1 MATES
6 VSPRFAR
13 IDAWPPGDVLD
24 ALVEGQLAA
33 VAAVRQAR
41 GALEEAAL
49 AVEARLRRGGR
60 LVYAGAG
67 TSGRLAVQDGAE
79 LTPTFG
85 WPAERL
91 LFLLAGGERALLHP
105 VERAEDQAEDGAA
118 EARAQG
124 LSPDDA
130 LIAVAASG
138 STPYTL
144 GALREPR
151 RIGALA
157 VGIANNPETPI
168 LREADHGILL
178 DTGPEAIAGST
189 RMKAGT
195 AQKVA
200 LNLLSSLVMI
210 RLGHVHDGLMVD
222 VQAVNAKL
230 ERRSEAMLAHL
241 TGCGPETARDAL
253 ARAGGHVKLAVLL
266 VEGAG
271 VEEGRA
277 ALAAAGGRLR
287 DALGRIGRG

>member
-1 MATES
+1 LTTES
-6 VSPRFAR
+6 FSPRYTG
-13 IDAWPPGDVLD
+13 IDAWPPADILD

-33 VAAVRQAR
+33 VAAVRAAR
-41 GALEEAAL
+41 DGLEAAAL
-49 AVEARLRRGGR
+49 AVEARMRRGGR

-85 WPAERL
+85 WPSQRL

-118 EARAQG
+118 EARAAG
-124 LSPDDA
+124 LSAEDA
-130 LIAVAASG
+130 VIAVAASG

-144 GALREPR
+144 GILREAR
-151 RIGALA
+151 RVGALGI
-157 VGIANNPETPI
+157 GIANNPDTPI
-168 LREADHGILL
+168 LREADHGIFL
-178 DTGPEAIAGST
+178 DTGPEGIAGST

-210 RLGHVHDGLMVD
+210 RLGRVHDGLMVD

-230 ERRSEAMLAHL
+230 ERRSESMLVHL
-241 TGCGPETARDAL
+241 TGCTPDTARAAL
-253 ARAGGHVKLAVLL
+253 AQADGHVKLAVLV
-266 VEGAG
+266 VEGASP
-271 VEEGRA
+271 EAARA
-277 ALAAAGGRLR
+277 ALERSGGRLR
-287 DALGRIGRG
+287 EALKALK

>member
-1 MATES
+1 LATES
-6 VSPRFAR
+6 FSPRFTG
-13 IDAWPPGDVLD
+13 IDAWPPADILD
-24 ALVEGQLAA
+24 ALVEGQFAA
-33 VAAVRQAR
+33 VAAVRAAR
-41 GALEEAAL
+41 GGLEAAAL
-49 AVEARLRRGGR
+49 AVEERMRRGGR

-85 WPAERL
+85 WPAQRL

-118 EARAQG
+118 EARAAG
-124 LSPDDA
+124 LAENDA
-130 LIAVAASG
+130 VVAVAASG

-144 GALREPR
+144 GVLREAR
-151 RIGALA
+151 RVGALGI
-157 VGIANNPETPI
+157 GIANNPDTPI

-178 DTGPEAIAGST
+178 DTGPEGIAGST

-210 RLGHVHDGLMVD
+210 RLGRVHDGLMVD

-230 ERRSEAMLAHL
+230 ERRSEAMLTHL
-241 TGCGPETARDAL
+241 TGCSPETARAAL
-253 ARAGGHVKLAVLL
+253 ARADGHVKLAVLV
-266 VEGAG
+266 VEGASP
-271 VEEGRA
+271 EEASA
-277 ALAAAGGRLR
+277 ALERSGGRLR
-287 DALGRIGRG
+287 DALEALK

>member
-1 MATES
+1 LATES
-6 VSPRFAR
+6 FSPRYTG
-13 IDAWPPGDVLD
+13 IDAWPPADILD

-33 VAAVRQAR
+33 VAAVRAAR
-41 GALEEAAL
+41 DGLEAAAL
-49 AVEARLRRGGR
+49 AIEARMRRGGR

-85 WPAERL
+85 WPSQRL

-118 EARAQG
+118 EARAAG
-124 LSPDDA
+124 LSAEDA
-130 LIAVAASG
+130 VIAVAASG

-144 GALREPR
+144 EILREARRVGALG
-151 RIGALA
+151 I
-157 VGIANNPETPI
+157 GIANNPDTPI

-178 DTGPEAIAGST
+178 DTGPEGIAGST

-210 RLGHVHDGLMVD
+210 RLGRVHDGLMVD

-230 ERRSEAMLAHL
+230 ERRSEAMLVHL
-241 TGCGPETARDAL
+241 TGCTPDAARAAL
-253 ARAGGHVKLAVLL
+253 AQADGHVKLAVLV
-266 VEGAG
+266 VEGASP
-271 VEEGRA
+271 EAARA
-277 ALAAAGGRLR
+277 ALERSGGRLR
-287 DALGRIGRG
+287 EALKALK

>member
-13 IDAWPPGDVLD
+13 IDAWPPGEVLD

-33 VAAVRQAR
+33 VAAVRAAR
-41 GALEEAAL
+41 GALEAAGL
-49 AVEARLRRGGR
+49 AIEERLRRGGR

-79 LTPTFG
+79 LIPTFG

-118 EARAQG
+118 QARALG
-124 LSPDDA
+124 LSEADA
-130 LIAVAASG
+130 IIAVAASG

-144 GALREPR
+144 GALREAR
-151 RIGALA
+151 RVGALG
-157 VGIANNPETPI
+157 VGMANNPGTPI
-168 LREADHGILL
+168 LREADHAVLL
-178 DTGPEAIAGST
+178 DTGPETIAGST

-230 ERRSEAMLAHL
+230 ERRSEAMLVHL
-241 TGCGPETARDAL
+241 TGCAPEAARDAL
-253 ARAGGHVKLAVLL
+253 HRAEGHVKLAVLL

-271 VEEGRA
+271 VEEARA
-277 ALAAAGGRLR
+277 ALARSGGRLR
-287 DALGRIGRG
+287 DALGALGRE